1 MSRKELFAHYHYK
14 WTTQNLLL
22 SKLVNIQLC
31 ISTHDKE
38 CIKLHKHSK
47 GLVVSILS
55 QMRGRSDTRREWM
68 YENERRRKFTS
79 ACRILNC
86 FKVEYVWIEHVDV
99 LGHVYGNIFAVH
111 ILVFMSLLKIILTM
125 IMHFYV
131 WFLSYLHPL
140 FYPWF
145 CILIGTS
152 QKTKCFQPYIKSLMS
167 SFCILLFPLRRLFFF
182 QKTSFCWISNWAGL
196 CFTLKVVQ
204 HVDCS

>member
-1 MSRKELFAHYHYK
+1 MTSRKELFAHYHYK

-38 CIKLHKHSK
+38 CIKLHKYSK
-47 GLVVSILS
+47 GLVVSIWS

-68 YENERRRKFTS
+68 YENARRRKFTS

-99 LGHVYGNIFAVH
+99 CWVMCMVIFLH
-111 ILVFMSLLKIILTM
+111 CIFWFFMSLLKIILTM

-140 FYPWF
+140 FFPWF
-145 CILIGTS
+145 CIWIWHFT
-152 QKTKCFQPYIKSLMS
+152 KTEKF
-167 SFCILLFPLRRLFFF
+167 
-182 QKTSFCWISNWAGL
+182 
-196 CFTLKVVQ
+196 
-204 HVDCS
+204 